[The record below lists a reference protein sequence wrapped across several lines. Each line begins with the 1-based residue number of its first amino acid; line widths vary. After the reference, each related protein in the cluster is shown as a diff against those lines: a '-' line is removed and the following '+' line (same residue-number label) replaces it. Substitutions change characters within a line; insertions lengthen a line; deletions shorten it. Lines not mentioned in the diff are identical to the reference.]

1 MEVVS
6 KTKNARTQNKGMT
19 KVQLIQEVEML
30 NDNLSTLRNIN
41 MSQGRKIR
49 EMSLR
54 LKELSVISNKKY
66 SFFSFRKNLRT
77 LNTLKSILNE

>member
-54 LKELSVISNKKY
+54 LKELSVISNKSY

>member
-19 KVQLIQEVEML
+19 RVQLIQEVEML
-30 NDNLSTLRNIN
+30 NDNLSALRNIN

>member
-19 KVQLIQEVEML
+19 RVQLIQEVEML
-30 NDNLSTLRNIN
+30 NDNLSALRNIN

-66 SFFSFRKNLRT
+66 SFFSFRKNLRI

>member
-30 NDNLSTLRNIN
+30 NDNLSALRNIN